1 MKTSSSEN
9 QINVLLA
16 DAIKKSH
23 RFSYE
28 AMGTVF
34 EIIILHED
42 KEYSRQAAFAAFDE
56 LVRIEQQLS
65 RFIENSD
72 VSLINNLD
80 ANKSLVLGPDAFD
93 CIKLSL
99 EISESTFGAFDITTG
114 LLYTLWLDKDK
125 KLLTPSEDELNFARE
140 HTGSDLLKLNEPEH
154 SIELA
159 VSPVMIDPGGIGKG
173 YALDVMGGLL
183 KEWSIDRALLHGG
196 FSSVLAL
203 DAPEDTKGWPVTFSQ
218 PGNIQKT
225 IARVDL
231 ANCALSASGTRKGA
245 HIIDPRTA
253 KPITDQTAVWVLCPD
268 AATADALSTAFML
281 ITDEQIEKY
290 CSEFDQTKA
299 LKLSETSPKA
309 PNIKYFGNWEKDVS
323 GDAVI

>member
-1 MKTSSSEN
+1 MKTSSNEN

-16 DAIKKSH
+16 DAIKKAH

-80 ANKSLVLGPDAFD
+80 ANKPLVLGTDAFD

-99 EISESTFGAFDITTG
+99 EISERTWGAFDITTG
-114 LLYTLWLDKDK
+114 QLYKLWLDEDK
-125 KLLTPSEDELNFARE
+125 KLLTPSEDELRFARE
-140 HTGSDLLKLNEPEH
+140 HTGSDLLKLNESEH

-159 VSPVMIDPGGIGKG
+159 VSPVLIDLGGIGKG
-173 YALDVMGGLL
+173 YALDMMADLL

-203 DAPEDTKGWPVTFSQ
+203 DAPEGTKGWPVTFSQ
-218 PGNIQKT
+218 PGNIQNT

-231 ANCALSASGTRKGA
+231 ANCALSASGTKKGS
-245 HIIDPRTA
+245 HIIDPKTT
-253 KPITDQTAVWVLCPD
+253 KPIVAQAAVWVSCAN
-268 AATADALSTAFML
+268 AATADALSTAFM
-281 ITDEQIEKY
+281 IVTDEQIEKY
-290 CSEFDQTKA
+290 CSEFDQTKV
-299 LKLSETSPKA
+299 LKFSERPSKKPH
-309 PNIKYFGNWEKDVS
+309 IKYFGNWGKDIS
-323 GDAVI
+323 GDAAI

>member
-1 MKTSSSEN
+1 MKTSSNEN
-9 QINVLLA
+9 QINVILA
-16 DAIKKSH
+16 DAVKMAH

-65 RFIENSD
+65 RFIENSE
-72 VSLINNLD
+72 VSLINNID
-80 ANKSLVLGPDAFD
+80 ANKPLVLGADAFD

-99 EISESTFGAFDITTG
+99 EISERTFGAFDITTG
-114 LLYTLWLDKDK
+114 LLYTLWLDEDK
-125 KLLTPSEDELNFARE
+125 KLLTPSEDELSFAHE

-154 SIELA
+154 SIELVA
-159 VSPVMIDPGGIGKG
+159 SPVMIDLGGIGKG
-173 YALDVMGGLL
+173 YALDMMAELL

-203 DAPEDTKGWPVTFSQ
+203 DAPEGTKGWPVTFSQ
-218 PGNIQKT
+218 PGNIQNT
-225 IARVDL
+225 IARIGL
-231 ANCALSASGTRKGA
+231 ANCALSASGTKKGL
-245 HIIDPRTA
+245 HIIDPGTG
-253 KPITDQTAVWVLCPD
+253 KPIADQTAVWVSCPN
-268 AATADALSTAFML
+268 AATADALSTAFMV

-290 CSEFDQTKA
+290 CSEIGQTKV
-299 LKLSETSPKA
+299 LKLSGTSPKK
-309 PNIKYFGNWEKDVS
+309 PDIKYFGNWEKDIS

>member
-1 MKTSSSEN
+1 MKTSSNEN
-9 QINVLLA
+9 QINVVLA
-16 DAIKKSH
+16 DAVKKAH

-34 EIIILHED
+34 EVIILHQD

-80 ANKSLVLGPDAFD
+80 ANKPLVLGTDAFD

-99 EISESTFGAFDITTG
+99 EISERTSGAFDITTG
-114 LLYTLWLDKDK
+114 SLYTLWLDEDK
-125 KLLTPSEDELNFARE
+125 KLLTPSEDELSFAKE
-140 HTGSDLLKLNEPEH
+140 HVGSDLLLLNDSEH
-154 SIELA
+154 SIELV
-159 VSPVMIDPGGIGKG
+159 VSPIMIDLGGIGKG
-173 YALDVMGGLL
+173 YALDMMAELL

-196 FSSVLAL
+196 FSSILAL
-203 DAPEDTKGWPVTFSQ
+203 DAPEGTKGWPVTFSQ
-218 PGNIQKT
+218 PGNIQNT

-231 ANCALSASGTRKGA
+231 ANCALSASGTKKGA
-245 HIIDPRTA
+245 HIIDPVA
-253 KPITDQTAVWVLCPD
+253 GKPISDQTVVWVSCQD
-268 AATADALSTAFML
+268 AATADAISTAFM
-281 ITDEQIEKY
+281 IVEDEQIEKY
-290 CSEFDQTKA
+290 CSEFDQAKV
-299 LKLSETSPKA
+299 LKLSKTSQETPD
-309 PNIKYFGNWEKDVS
+309 IKYFGNWGKDIS